1 VKCPSCHIE
10 TPPDAEFCPDCGA
23 SLLVTC
29 PQCHTSNHAGNRF
42 CKKCGHAL
50 GSARSA
56 AGSERFAAPNAYTPP
71 HLVEKI
77 LTSRS
82 ALHGERKLVTVLF
95 VDVSGFTALSE
106 KLDPED
112 VHALM
117 DRAFELML
125 GEIHHYEGTVNQFL
139 GDGLMALFGAPIAHE
154 DHSSRAVHAAL
165 GIQRA
170 LGAYRDELGAGRGI
184 DFRVRMGLNAGA
196 VVVGKIGDNLRMDYT
211 AVGDTTNLAARLLAL
226 AEPGQILVSEDIVK
240 TVGPYFAL
248 EPLGEVSVKGKALPI
263 RPYRVEGT
271 RSVRSRLE
279 AESERGLT
287 PLVGREHEQALLRDR
302 FAEAQEGHGQ
312 AVFVYGEA
320 GIGKSRLLLECRRP
334 AESPGARWILGRCV
348 SYGHTIAHLPVLDF
362 VRDLFGIKE
371 GDSVEVLGEKIADG
385 VREAGDGV
393 SWTAPFLRALLSLD
407 PGDATVKAM
416 IPGQRKG
423 RTAEAVRDLL
433 LAYAAKRPLVLV
445 VEDLHWIDAHSE
457 DILRLLLD
465 GMAAAPL
472 MVVLTYRPGYAQTF
486 GERTYFTR
494 ITLHAL
500 PEAQTAA
507 MVQRALQ
514 GSVPAEVCRLISRKA
529 EGNPLFVE
537 ELAKSLVEDG
547 TLERVDDGYRLT
559 RPLADAQIP
568 ETIQGVIMAR
578 IDRLPEVSK
587 AALQIASVIGREFTA
602 RLVERVALLE
612 RDARQALGEL
622 RTVELIYEKARSP
635 ELEYMFKHALTHDVA
650 YESLLRQRRRELHL
664 TTGRVIEELYADRLP
679 EFYETLAFHFTR
691 GEAWVPAVDY
701 LLKSALKAR
710 ASFDYPEGGR
720 LCAEAIEI
728 SQRSGGSPEE
738 RGRAHELL
746 GDLEGLQGRLDPANQ
761 AYEQALG
768 FVSDGTARRRLG
780 NKTHR
785 PGSIVREGARIVYY
799 EHGVG
804 EPTLVLCHPMTYGLA
819 TFQPLL
825 EQLCQDFRVVT
836 WDPRGTGQSDPLP
849 GPYYTTDFMEDLH
862 AVVETIGDRP
872 VVVVGQSRGS
882 TVGAH
887 FATKY
892 PHLVERLVLA
902 GLNVAG
908 GWGRPDAPHAD
919 RADMEFNRRLRA
931 AIEVED
937 WSAVVPLFINQV
949 AAGEAGVQKIIEGAI
964 RFWSQIPLD
973 SLRNFFKLEDPGRD
987 VRLLL
992 PALRVPTLVLHAG
1005 HDRVNP
1011 VEAARWAAEQIP
1023 GAQFYSLEGRSHM
1036 LVITAVV
1043 EFAQMV
1049 RTFIHR
1055 GRVTR
1060 A

>member
-1 VKCPSCHIE
+1 VKCSSCQAEAPS
-10 TPPDAEFCPDCGA
+10 DAEFCPECGTP
-23 SLLVTC
+23 LRVLC
-29 PQCHTSNHAGNRF
+29 PQCQTPNSVGNRF

-50 GSARSA
+50 GAPQA
-56 AGSERFAAPNAYTPP
+56 AEDRERFASPQAYTPQ
-71 HLVEKI
+71 HLADKI
-77 LTSRS
+77 LTSRAS
-82 ALHGERKLVTVLF
+82 LQGERKLVTVLF

-125 GEIHHYEGTVNQFL
+125 GEIHRYEGTVNQFL

-154 DHSSRAVHAAL
+154 DHCARALHAAL

-170 LGAYRDELGAGRGI
+170 LGVYRDEVGAQRGI

-240 TVGPYFAL
+240 AVGPYFAL
-248 EPLGEVSVKGKALPI
+248 EPVGEVSVKGKTLPVH
-263 RPYRVEGT
+263 PYRLEGT

-287 PLVGREHEQALLRDR
+287 PLIGREHEQALLRDL
-302 FAEAQEGHGQ
+302 FAEIQAGRGQ

-320 GIGKSRLLLECRRP
+320 GIGKSRLLLECRRE
-334 AESPGARWILGRCV
+334 AESAGARWILGRCV
-348 SYGHTIAHLPVLDF
+348 SYGHAIAHVPVLDF
-362 VRDLFGIKE
+362 MRDLFGIKE
-371 GDSVEVLGEKIADG
+371 GDGVETLDEKIAGG
-385 VREAGDGV
+385 VRDAGNGLE
-393 SWTAPFLRALLSLD
+393 WTAPLIRALFSLD
-407 PGDATVKAM
+407 PRDATVKAM

-433 LAYAAKRPLVLV
+433 LAYASQRPLVLV
-445 VEDLHWIDAHSE
+445 VEDLHWIDVHSE
-457 DILRLLLD
+457 DILRLVLD

-472 MVVLTYRPGYAQTF
+472 MVVLTYRPGYTQTF

-494 ITLHAL
+494 ITLRAL
-500 PEAQTAA
+500 PEAHTAA

-514 GSVPAEVCRLISRKA
+514 GNVPAEACRLIARKA

-547 TLERVDDGYRLT
+547 TLERVDEGYRVS

-578 IDRLPEVSK
+578 IDRLPEASK
-587 AALQIASVIGREFTA
+587 TALQIASVIGREFTA
-602 RLVERVALLE
+602 RLVERVASLE
-612 RDARQALGEL
+612 RDVRQALGEL

-650 YESLLRQRRRELHL
+650 YETLLRQRRRELHL
-664 TTGRVIEELYADRLP
+664 MTGRVIQDLYADRLP

-691 GEAWVPAVDY
+691 GEAWGEAADY

-720 LCAEAIEI
+720 LCTEAIDI
-728 SQRSGGSPEE
+728 LQRSGGAPGELA
-738 RGRAHELL
+738 RAHEMR
-746 GDLEGLQGRLDPANQ
+746 GDFESLQGRLEPANE
-761 AYEQALG
+761 AYERSVALHEDEVG
-768 FVSDGTARRRLG
+768 RRRLA
-780 NKTHR
+780 NKAHR
-785 PGSIVREGARIVYY
+785 PGSIVRDGARIFYY

-836 WDPRGTGQSDPLP
+836 WDPRGTGRSDPLP
-849 GPYYTTDFMEDLH
+849 GPYYIADFMEDLR
-862 AVVETIGDRP
+862 AVVEALGHRA
-872 VVVVGQSRGS
+872 VVVVGNSRGA
-882 TVGAH
+882 TVGALL
-887 FATKY
+887 ASRY
-892 PHLVERLVLA
+892 PHLVEKLVLA
-902 GLNVAG
+902 GLNVGG
-908 GWGRPDAPHAD
+908 GWGRPDVPHAD
-919 RADMEFNRRLRA
+919 RADGEFYRRLRG
-931 AIEVED
+931 AIGEED
-937 WSAVVPLFINQV
+937 WATVVPLFVKQA
-949 AAGEAGVQKIIEGAI
+949 AAGEDGVQKIVEGAS
-964 RFWSQIPLD
+964 RFWSQISAD
-973 SLRNFFKLEDPGRD
+973 SLRNFFKLDDPGRD
-987 VRLLL
+987 VRPLL
-992 PALRVPTLVLHAG
+992 PGLRVPTLVLHGG
-1005 HDRVNP
+1005 HDRINP
-1011 VEAARWAAEQIP
+1011 VEAARWVTEQIP
-1023 GAQFYSLEGRSHM
+1023 GAQFHALEGRSHM
-1036 LVITAVV
+1036 LIATAVV
-1043 EFAQMV
+1043 EFA
-1049 RTFIHR
+1049 RLIRSFICT
-1055 GRVTR
+1055 GRPE
-1060 A
+1060 